1 MATKKATR
9 PTAPDLQGLAQLLRR
24 AADTLEA
31 DLPLLDCKKLAA
43 PLSKL
48 HKEVVVFLKEE
59 PGSHLVPRAE
69 YHALRHDWL
78 DAWSLHPDAM
88 QQAVAA
94 LPAPTPHED
103 VTVQRLRLLVQSI
116 KDLGP
121 EATRKF
127 IKAVAAPEKQP
138 IPEDDFGIKI
148 DREAN
153 TTVQSWG
160 RLPLE
165 DFIAGWKQISASTIE
180 RACAVVGLPVH
191 KRWSKQ
197 QLTDL
202 HRRSQRF
209 ARNTAL

>member
-9 PTAPDLQGLAQLLRR
+9 SKTPDLLELAQLLRR
-24 AADTLEA
+24 AAATLEA
-31 DLPLLDCKKLAA
+31 DLPLLDSKKLAS

-48 HKEVVVFLKEE
+48 HKEVLAFLKEE
-59 PGSHLVPRAE
+59 PDAHLVPRAE

-78 DAWSLHPDAM
+78 DAWSLHPDTM
-88 QQAVAA
+88 KQAVAA
-94 LPAPTPHED
+94 LPAPASHED

-116 KDLGP
+116 KTLGV

-127 IKAVAAPEKQP
+127 IKDAAAPEKVP
-138 IPEDDFGIKI
+138 LPEDDFGIKI

-202 HRRSQRF
+202 HRRAQRF
-209 ARNTAL
+209 ARNTAI